1 MFFTLGLK
9 KLPFEQV
16 ERQVIYVEGEY
27 NEKIN
32 RYIQKNYDSI
42 RTHFAKQRWEFV
54 YLPKLADELKD
65 KEIVRYN
72 APYAIGIKDD
82 VHFESDFLL
91 QFMLHPENKAGFP
104 PSLVYYNPGKLNR
117 NYSDAAIQYRGIDL
131 SDGLA
136 YRKTKDLSNILVEIR
151 EDTDDYILYR
161 CDDDWQDVDDNEV
174 YLQPTMACEE
184 SVSYS
189 LADDAFESDILI
201 LMDEA
206 KTIVEKL
213 RKRGVSEFM
222 LQSIIRGEEKLS
234 RLLVTKDYRIILQDY
249 GMEIE
254 MKPLP
259 KILFLLYLNHPEGIY
274 FKDLSDHRK
283 ELMEYYKGIKDGLF
297 SMSEAEN
304 RIERLT
310 TPGDNSVN
318 EKSSNIKAAFVSK
331 IEPRLASNYCIVG
344 SRAGKRKITLPREL
358 VTWDK

>member
-1 MFFTLGLK
+1 MHFTLGLK

-16 ERQVIYVEGEY
+16 EKQAIYVESEY
-27 NEKIN
+27 NEKVN
-32 RYIQKNYDSI
+32 RYILKNYDLI
-42 RTHFAKQRWEFV
+42 RAHFAEQGWEFV
-54 YLPKLADELKD
+54 YLPKLVEELKD
-65 KEIVRYN
+65 AEIVRYN
-72 APYAIGIKDD
+72 APYATGIKDD
-82 VHFESDFLL
+82 VHFGSDFLL
-91 QFMLHPENKAGFP
+91 QFMLHPENKTGFP
-104 PSLVYYNPGKLNR
+104 PSLIYYNPAKFNR
-117 NYSDAAIQYRGIDL
+117 YYSGIAIQYRGIEL
-131 SDGLA
+131 SDESE
-136 YRKTKDLSNILVEIR
+136 YKKTNDLSNILKDIR

-161 CDDDWQDVDDNEV
+161 SDDVLFDIEDNDI
-174 YLQPTMACEE
+174 YLRPTMACEE
-184 SVSYS
+184 SVSFS
-189 LADDAFESDILI
+189 LADDSFESDILI

-283 ELMEYYKGIKDGLF
+283 ELMEYYKGIRDGLF

-318 EKSSNIKAAFVSK
+318 EKCSNIKAAFVSK
-331 IEPRLASNYCIVG
+331 IEPRLASNYCIIG
-344 SRAGKRKITLPREL
+344 SRAGKRRITLPREL

>member
-1 MFFTLGLK
+1 MHFTLGLK

-16 ERQVIYVEGEY
+16 EKQAIYVESEN
-27 NEKIN
+27 NEKVN
-32 RYIQKNYDSI
+32 RYILKNYDCI
-42 RTHFAKQRWEFV
+42 CAHFAEQGWEFV
-54 YLPKLADELKD
+54 YLPKLVEELKD
-65 KEIVRYN
+65 AEIVRYN
-72 APYAIGIKDD
+72 APYATGIKDD
-82 VHFESDFLL
+82 VHFGSDFLL

-104 PSLVYYNPGKLNR
+104 PSLVYYNPAKFNR
-117 NYSDAAIQYRGIDL
+117 NYSDASIQYRGIEL
-131 SDGLA
+131 SDESG
-136 YRKTKDLSNILVEIR
+136 YNKTKNLSNILMDIR
-151 EDTDDYILYR
+151 EDTDYILYR
-161 CDDDWQDVDDNEV
+161 SDDDWRGVDDNEAFSH
-174 YLQPTMACEE
+174 PTMACEE
-184 SVSYS
+184 SVSFS

-234 RLLVTKDYRIILQDY
+234 RLHITKDYRIILQDY